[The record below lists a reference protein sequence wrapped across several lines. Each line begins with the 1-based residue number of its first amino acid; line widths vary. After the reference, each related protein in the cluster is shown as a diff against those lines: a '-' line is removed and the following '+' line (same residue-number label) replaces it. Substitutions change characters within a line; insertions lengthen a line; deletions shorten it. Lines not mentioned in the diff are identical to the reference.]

1 MLNFPKKRKGRK
13 GGRKEEGKE
22 KEEKREERCGKGS
35 NTNNEQ

>member
-22 KEEKREERCGKGS
+22 KEEKREERCGIGS